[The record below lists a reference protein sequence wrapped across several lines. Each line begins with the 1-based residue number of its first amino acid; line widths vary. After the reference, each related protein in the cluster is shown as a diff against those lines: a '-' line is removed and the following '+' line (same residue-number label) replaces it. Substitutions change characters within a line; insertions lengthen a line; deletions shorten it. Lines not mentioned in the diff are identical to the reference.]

1 MKILLKSVL
10 SAAALSLSLVAGNVT
25 AADYTI
31 KLANVMGPSHDT
43 SIAAD
48 KFAELVAEKS
58 EGKIKVE
65 HYPGGSLGSDM
76 ESYQSAQM
84 GMIDMGGGSFANL
97 VAITRAFEV
106 LHLPYM
112 FENREAVH
120 RTLDSKEVQDAI
132 NNELEKVGLKWLMTF
147 DFGFR
152 NINTTDEK
160 VISPE
165 DLNGLKIRTSR
176 SPTEMAAIEAFGG
189 SATVV
194 DWPEVYNALNFGIVD
209 GEAQPFGTM
218 VSARHHELLKEYLE
232 NSFQYYGWVA
242 LVSQKKWNSYPDWV
256 REDLLEAADE
266 AQTFHRKIWEEE
278 NQKAKKAYLEA
289 GGNITQPTAQQM
301 NQWIEL
307 GKSTWDEAGVSEDLI
322 KLVQREAQGD

>member
-1 MKILLKSVL
+1 MKRILKTTL
-10 SAAALSLSLVAGNVT
+10 SAAALSLCLVAGH
-25 AADYTI
+25 AAAAEYTL

-48 KFAELVAEKS
+48 KFAELVTEKS
-58 EGKIKVE
+58 DGKIDVE
-65 HYPGGSLGSDM
+65 HYPGGALGSDM

-84 GMIDMGGGSFANL
+84 GMLDMGGGSFANL

-112 FENREAVH
+112 FEGLDEVH
-120 RTLDSKEVQDAI
+120 RALDSEQVQSAI

-152 NINTTDEK
+152 NINTTDKK
-160 VISPE
+160 VVSPD

-176 SPTEMAAIEAFGG
+176 SPTEMAAVDAFGG

-218 VSARHHELLKEYLE
+218 VSARHHEVLNEYLE

-256 REDLLEAADE
+256 RQTLLEAADE
-266 AQTFHRKIWEEE
+266 AQEFHREIWETE
-278 NQKAKKAYLEA
+278 NQKAKEAYLEA
-289 GGNITQPTAQQM
+289 GGNITKPTDQQM
-301 NQWIEL
+301 QQWVDL
-307 GKSTWDEAGVSEDLI
+307 GKSTWDKSGVSEDLI
-322 KLVQREAQGD
+322 KLVQQEAQGN

>member
-1 MKILLKSVL
+1 MKKLLKSTL
-10 SAAALSLSLVAGNVT
+10 AAAALSVSLVSGNVS
-25 AADYTI
+25 AAEYTL

-48 KFAELVAEKS
+48 KFAELVDQKS
-58 EGKIKVE
+58 EGRIKVQ

-106 LHLPYM
+106 LHLPYI
-112 FENREAVH
+112 FNGREEVH
-120 RTLDSKEVQDAI
+120 RALDSEKVQQAI
-132 NNELEKVGLKWLMTF
+132 NDELEKVGLKWLMTF

-152 NINTTDEK
+152 NINTVDKK
-160 VISPE
+160 VTVPADIK
-165 DLNGLKIRTSR
+165 GLKLRTSR
-176 SPTEMAAIEAFGG
+176 SPTEMAAVEAFGG
-189 SATVV
+189 AATVV

-218 VSARHHELLKEYLE
+218 VSARHHEVLKEYLE

-256 REDLLEAADE
+256 RETLLEAADE
-266 AQTFHRKIWEEE
+266 AQDFHRQIWEEE
-278 NQKAKKAYLEA
+278 NTKSKEAYLKA
-289 GGNITQPTAQQM
+289 GGKITVPTEAELQQ
-301 NQWIEL
+301 WVDL
-307 GKSTWDEAGVSEDLI
+307 GKSTWGKSGVSEELI
-322 KLVQREAQGD
+322 QMVQQEAAAE